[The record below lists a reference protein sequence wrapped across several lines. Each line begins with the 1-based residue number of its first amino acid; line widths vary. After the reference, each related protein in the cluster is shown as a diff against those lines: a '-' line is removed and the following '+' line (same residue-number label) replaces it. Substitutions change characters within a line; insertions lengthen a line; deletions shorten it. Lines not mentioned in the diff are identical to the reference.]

1 MISEE
6 QGDLFGPMQA
16 GIIDLEDVFELGD
29 FATGKHPG
37 RTSDDQITYHKNNN
51 GTGSSEMAM
60 AMTAYRRAVEEG
72 RGTEIDLD

>member
-1 MISEE
+1 LKKARREIDDNTAARADIIVTNLRESMISEE

-37 RTSDDQITYHKNNN
+37 RTSDR
-51 GTGSSEMAM
+51 S
-60 AMTAYRRAVEEG
+60 
-72 RGTEIDLD
+72 